1 MIDNLI
7 GNKTNIRILRLLN
20 KSPNKFFTIKEIQEN
35 TGLGFGNV
43 FYSIKMLIYHNLLI
57 QENSK
62 IKAYKLN
69 ISNIINDRLSA
80 FFHYETKTFQNID
93 LETQKLLSE
102 VEQEIIKNLNNVT
115 KIILFGSI
123 AKGAYTE
130 KSDIDLAIIKNKKS
144 TTDKIILAKII
155 NKYKRKIQIHI
166 FEIKEYKISTEPLI
180 NNIKKEGI
188 SLSEIFSQ
196 ER

>member
-1 MIDNLI
+1 MIDNIL

-20 KSPNKFFTIKEIQEN
+20 KTPNKFFTIKEIQEN

-43 FYSIKMLIYHNLLI
+43 FYAIKMLSYHNLLI

-69 ISNIINDRLSA
+69 SSNNINDKLIT

-93 LETQKLLSE
+93 LETQKIISE
-102 VEQEIIKNLNNVT
+102 IEQEIIKNLNDVT

-130 KSDIDLAIIKNKKS
+130 ESDIDLAIIKDKRS
-144 TTDKIILAKII
+144 TKDKIILAKII
-155 NKYKRKIQIHI
+155 NKFERKMQPHI
-166 FEIKEYKISTEPLI
+166 FEKEEFKTSKESLI

-188 SLSEIFSQ
+188 LLSEIFNQ
-196 ER
+196 